1 MNVRAPQPGDAPAVL
16 DLIVARDIADL
27 GRPDY
32 TLEDVQADW
41 AAPGVDPAL
50 DAWLVEDGGAP
61 LGYALLDDRGAAL
74 VTVPPASEGRGVGTA
89 LREAAEARAADRG
102 EALVRQYVP
111 TSNEPARAHLLAAGY
126 WPVYSYFRMRMDLA
140 RAPEPPAGVPV
151 RAFSRGADDA
161 PVHALVEEAMAGVA
175 GNEPRSLESWQAAKV
190 DKEGWDPSLWLVHDD
205 ADGLAGV
212 VLCERWDEGVGYV
225 DYLAVAAR
233 SRGRGLG
240 RALLLHGF
248 AALRGAG
255 LAVAE
260 LSVQGENAS
269 ATRLYE
275 SVGMRPVWTIE
286 RWEKPLR
293 PA

>member
-1 MNVRAPQPGDAPAVL
+1 MRVRPPDPGDAAAVL

-41 AAPGVDPAL
+41 SAPGVDPAL
-50 DAWLVEDGGAP
+50 DAWLVEEDGLP

-74 VTVPPASEGRGVGTA
+74 ITVPPASEGRGVGTA
-89 LREAAEARAADRG
+89 LREAAEARALRRG

-111 TSNEPARAHLLAAGY
+111 TSNEAARTHLLDAGY
-126 WPVYSYFRMRMDLA
+126 WPAYSYFRMRMDLA
-140 RAPEPPAGVPV
+140 QAPEPPADVPV
-151 RAFSRGADDA
+151 RPFSRGADDA
-161 PVHALVEEAMAGVA
+161 PVHALVEEAMAGVP
-175 GNEPRSLESWQAAKV
+175 GNEARSLESWQAAKV
-190 DKEGWDPSLWLVHDD
+190 DKEGWDPSLWLLHED
-205 ADGLAGV
+205 AGGLAGV
-212 VLCERWDEGVGYV
+212 ALCERWEEGVGYV

-240 RALLLHGF
+240 RALLLHGL
-248 AALRGAG
+248 AALRAAG
-255 LAVAE
+255 LSAGE
-260 LSVQGENAS
+260 LSVQGDNAS

-293 PA
+293 PT